1 MTWDSAVVAVRR
13 LGLCLRAR
21 NSRPGPQRGE
31 APRPPTARRLAHGSL
46 APENHDL
53 SFGGG
58 DNARVHAA
66 FGRRWLQW
74 LPDLRPARTRLIPDS
89 AARRSSEWQRRGPVE
104 LDLRMVELAQA
115 LLIASFDRLECCQHN
130 RDAVINTHPC
140 LLLPTASRPGAS
152 RTVVSAD
159 RLGLVPGRAHRD
171 GRGLSKMRCNAANA
185 ERVSCPWPPRRSS
198 ARGSAGS
205 FSAGLPGGAVPAG
218 PGRSRADQGPAGWPG
233 AGHGGGVGE

>member
-1 MTWDSAVVAVRR
+1 MSQRPRRPSLRSRRHRHFVAAFEPQDVRQVHGAPTAWAQSSHRPGRGTGGPPWCRSRTSARARETPAPDLIEAKH
-13 LGLCLRAR
+13 LGLQA
-21 NSRPGPQRGE
+21 
-31 APRPPTARRLAHGSL
+31 LAAWPHGSL

-53 SFGGG
+53 SFGG

-140 LLLPTASRPGAS
+140 LPLPTASRPGAS

-159 RLGLVPGRAHRD
+159 RLGLVPG
-171 GRGLSKMRCNAANA
+171 
-185 ERVSCPWPPRRSS
+185 
-198 ARGSAGS
+198 
-205 FSAGLPGGAVPAG
+205 
-218 PGRSRADQGPAGWPG
+218 
-233 AGHGGGVGE
+233 